1 MRRQDRAECRRNGRR
16 EVREA
21 SRCRRNSIAAR
32 GSARQPRTARVDSA
46 RWRALPD
53 RGRRRQPAARRSP
66 TEPHC
71 DRHHQ
76 VCRPARFSHCEA
88 GPRLRRRAPARG
100 RWHQGKTSL
109 RSRNNIKPKHIV
121 LVVHGGRASRPDL
134 RHMVNWVRERGHHVD
149 VRVTFERGDAEWL
162 ARAGAKDGAD
172 VVVAVGGDG
181 TLNEVINGLDGY
193 DTPLGVVPLGTA
205 NDFARQAGIPADAD
219 HAMDVI
225 LLRKPV
231 RIDTASLNGRRF
243 LNVSTGGIGAEA
255 TAETPAGVKQG
266 IGHLAYA
273 ISGLRK
279 LADFEANHAVFRG
292 GGYTLECDFLIFAV
306 GSALATGGGT
316 LVTPHA
322 STTDGLLDLCVVERM
337 GRREF
342 ARTVMRLRRGE
353 HVGEEGVHYV
363 RVPELAIEG
372 AKPISVNVD
381 GEVSDA

>member
-1 MRRQDRAECRRNGRR
+1 M
-16 EVREA
+16 
-21 SRCRRNSIAAR
+21 
-32 GSARQPRTARVDSA
+32 
-46 RWRALPD
+46 
-53 RGRRRQPAARRSP
+53 PA
-66 TEPHC
+66 
-71 DRHHQ
+71 
-76 VCRPARFSHCEA
+76 
-88 GPRLRRRAPARG
+88 
-100 RWHQGKTSL
+100 
-109 RSRNNIKPKHIV
+109 NKHIAFI
-121 LVVHGGRASRPDL
+121 VHGGRADRPDF
-134 RHMVNWVRERGHHVD
+134 RHVVSWVRERGHRVD
-149 VRVTFERGDAEWL
+149 VRVTFERGDATAL
-162 ARAGAKDGAD
+162 ARKAAADGAD
-172 VVVAVGGDG
+172 VVAAVGGDG

-255 TAETPAGVKQG
+255 TAETPSQVKQA
-266 IGHLAYA
+266 IGQLAYA

-279 LADFEANHAVFRG
+279 LAAFEPNHGVFRG
-292 GGYTLECDFLIFAV
+292 GGYVLECDFLMFAV
-306 GSALATGGGT
+306 GSAMSTGGGT

-363 RVPELAIEG
+363 RLPELTIEG
-372 AKPISVNVD
+372 HKPISVNVD
-381 GEVSDA
+381 GEVSDSRRLEYRARPKDLFVHVMHRPGERAKH